1 MAEINNERA
10 VERFQ
15 AMLRKRTVSDKDGNF
30 DREVF
35 ASYLPML
42 KEMYPTVFEV
52 VESQLI
58 NEFGIVLKWK
68 GKNSAL
74 NPVVLMSHYDV
85 VGDEGQDWKHP
96 AFEAEIHDGVIWARG
111 SIDTKGLLAATLEA
125 MEKLIAEG
133 YTPPRDIYYCSSNCE
148 EVAGDTMPKIVDWF
162 VENNIKP
169 WFVLDEGG
177 AIMQD
182 LPMGIKTPFAMV
194 AVSEKGWATVK
205 LKATAQGAAPAA
217 KATKANSKLSAP
229 QKIVKALAALEK
241 SPTKSTITGQLEGM
255 YYGRKIRNSDNLEY
269 LYDKHAAGYSN
280 STPYTQKDTTLS
292 LDHIA
297 LEYSAY
303 GKGDYR
309 LPAMELMAADGN
321 FTTDFTF
328 KSAAV
333 TKVKPQLKGLPS
345 SYGESETLT
354 FFVSK
359 YSLSSY
365 DEKGQT
371 GFSSSY
377 VIEKGTYGFA
387 VGDNVRDAE
396 RKWEC
401 TITENTL
408 YQALT
413 QVAAPRESF
422 DIITA
427 VKKDGRYEK
436 NNFSDACC
444 HKSYQHKHSK
454 LLRKW

>member
-1 MAEINNERA
+1 MAEINEKLA

-15 AMLRKRTVSDKDGNF
+15 AMLRKRTVSDRDGNF

-68 GKNSAL
+68 GKDSAL

-148 EVAGDTMPKIVDWF
+148 EVAGDTMKIIVEWF
-162 VENNIKP
+162 EENNIKP

-177 AIMQD
+177 AIMED

-205 LKATAQGAAPAA
+205 LKATATGAAPAA

-241 SPTKSTITGQLEGM
+241 SPTRSTVTGQLEGM
-255 YYGRKIRNSDNLEY
+255 LKSFSPYVDEPLKSVFKNINLVKPVLKKVLETNADTAAMIRTMITLVDIDAKSENGKKIATEATATLRLRIAPQDSLEY
-269 LYDKHAAGYSN
+269 IVGHIQKVVGEDIEVTTEDVSLPPRISDHNTESFRYIE
-280 STPYTQKDTTLS
+280 STIKKVYPHVGVAPFVLNAFTDSRFFARICPEVYRFGAFS
-292 LDHIA
+292 LDNERFDSVHNA
-297 LEYSAY
+297 NERMPV
-303 GKGDYR
+303 KDY
-309 LPAMELMAADGN
+309 LKAI
-321 FTTDFTF
+321 DFYAEF
-328 KSAAV
+328 
-333 TKVKPQLKGLPS
+333 LKNL
-345 SYGESETLT
+345 
-354 FFVSK
+354 K
-359 YSLSSY
+359 
-365 DEKGQT
+365 
-371 GFSSSY
+371 
-377 VIEKGTYGFA
+377 
-387 VGDNVRDAE
+387 
-396 RKWEC
+396 
-401 TITENTL
+401 
-408 YQALT
+408 
-413 QVAAPRESF
+413 
-422 DIITA
+422 
-427 VKKDGRYEK
+427 
-436 NNFSDACC
+436 
-444 HKSYQHKHSK
+444 
-454 LLRKW
+454 

>member
-1 MAEINNERA
+1 MAEINNKLA

-15 AMLRKRTVSDKDGNF
+15 AMLRKRTVSDRDGNF

-68 GKNSAL
+68 GKDSAL

-148 EVAGDTMPKIVDWF
+148 EVAGDTMKIIVEWF
-162 VENNIKP
+162 EENNIKP

-177 AIMQD
+177 AIMED

-205 LKATAQGAAPAA
+205 LKATATGAAPAA

-241 SPTKSTITGQLEGM
+241 SPTRSTVTGQLEGM
-255 YYGRKIRNSDNLEY
+255 LKSFSPYVDEPLKSVFKNINLVKPVLKKVLETNADTAAMIRTMITLVDIDSKSENGKKIATEATATLRLRIAPQDSLEY
-269 LYDKHAAGYSN
+269 IVGHIQKVVGEDIEVTTEDVSLPPRISDHNTESFRYIE
-280 STPYTQKDTTLS
+280 STIKKVYPHVGVAPFVLNAFTDSRFFARICPEVYRFGPFS
-292 LDHIA
+292 LDNERFDSVHNA
-297 LEYSAY
+297 NERMPV
-303 GKGDYR
+303 KDY
-309 LPAMELMAADGN
+309 LKAI
-321 FTTDFTF
+321 DFYAEF
-328 KSAAV
+328 
-333 TKVKPQLKGLPS
+333 LKNL
-345 SYGESETLT
+345 
-354 FFVSK
+354 K
-359 YSLSSY
+359 
-365 DEKGQT
+365 
-371 GFSSSY
+371 
-377 VIEKGTYGFA
+377 
-387 VGDNVRDAE
+387 
-396 RKWEC
+396 
-401 TITENTL
+401 
-408 YQALT
+408 
-413 QVAAPRESF
+413 
-422 DIITA
+422 
-427 VKKDGRYEK
+427 
-436 NNFSDACC
+436 
-444 HKSYQHKHSK
+444 
-454 LLRKW
+454 